1 MVLEWQQ
8 SLHCVFYFSKLIDR
22 FVSYFLY
29 LSHSLNVSAA
39 QWTHNFNLKV
49 FLSCSVLLWYYLNT
63 LLNSLWVSSSGRP
76 AGPPA
81 WGDRLASAGQTLNK
95 AWWWRLKSNRILK
108 RENIKLLIQRFRSLI
123 YHQIYKIQ
131 EFTHKNMFIISTH
144 QIESSPWQQRPSDCS
159 IRVCMCVF
167 PLLPRDY
174 YCNQ

>member
-1 MVLEWQQ
+1 MTAVT
-8 SLHCVFYFSKLIDR
+8 SLCLLF
-22 FVSYFLY
+22 
-29 LSHSLNVSAA
+29 
-39 QWTHNFNLKV
+39 LKV
-49 FLSCSVLLWYYLNT
+49 NRSFRFIFPLFVPQFECFSSSVDTELQFEGLSFLFSVTVVLFEHFTQTNR
-63 LLNSLWVSSSGRP
+63 LWVSSSGRP

-81 WGDRLASAGQTLNK
+81 WGDRLASAGPTLNK

-144 QIESSPWQQRPSDCS
+144 QIESSPWQQRPSDCT